1 MFLGYI
7 YKISN
12 TLTGKVYIG
21 QTIQPPSRRWRQHE
35 LSAQNANRND
45 SNLPLHL
52 SMRKHGLSAFKYEVI
67 EICDDAIVNDR
78 EVYWISIYD
87 STNPNKGY
95 NLSLGGGGTS
105 YYRMDEILSLWNQGK
120 GIKEISEL
128 MDIDR
133 GFLALRLKEA
143 GISAEKIN
151 ARRYAAARERR
162 SSPVYQYSLDGN
174 YLRMFSSVQ
183 KARRETNIGH
193 IERCCNGDQKQAGGF
208 IWSYDKST
216 AVPPV
221 QNDNPA
227 TKKRVVYQY
236 GLDGHRISEYDS
248 AYHAEKATGINQTA
262 IRNVCLGRNHTAG
275 GYVWSYENKP
285 HIHVAL
291 SNNTGKP
298 KRVGKYDIENGEL
311 IQVYD
316 SLAQA
321 ATDNNI
327 SSIGNISAACTG
339 RYKSCGGFIWKY
351 VD

>member
-1 MFLGYI
+1 MYLLYDLFIRMVLFGRRLFVGYI

-12 TLTGKVYIG
+12 TITGKVYIG

-35 LSAQNANRND
+35 LSAQNTNRND

-52 SMRKHGLSAFKYEVI
+52 SMRKHGLAAFKYEVI
-67 EICDDAIVNDR
+67 EMCDDAIVNDR

-143 GISAEKIN
+143 GISTEEIN

-162 SSPVYQYSLDGN
+162 SSPVYKYSLDGN

-183 KARRETNIGH
+183 EARR
-193 IERCCNGDQKQAGGF
+193 
-208 IWSYDKST
+208 
-216 AVPPV
+216 
-221 QNDNPA
+221 
-227 TKKRVVYQY
+227 
-236 GLDGHRISEYDS
+236 
-248 AYHAEKATGINQTA
+248 
-262 IRNVCLGRNHTAG
+262 
-275 GYVWSYENKP
+275 
-285 HIHVAL
+285 
-291 SNNTGKP
+291 
-298 KRVGKYDIENGEL
+298 
-311 IQVYD
+311 
-316 SLAQA
+316 
-321 ATDNNI
+321 
-327 SSIGNISAACTG
+327 
-339 RYKSCGGFIWKY
+339 
-351 VD
+351 